1 MRQVTVAVL
10 CVLLWMVSPW
20 PSYAEELVSR
30 EAGLDVTFVSDC
42 SGSMRTN
49 DSKGIGREMVE
60 AFVDTVYPGDIRI
73 GYVAYNDTIV
83 TSTAPVPISEQAQ
96 RQKLKELI
104 GTVPYTGD
112 TDIGLGL
119 SHAYQ
124 LMPAEEGRKRVI
136 VLISD
141 GESDLGKHSER
152 TLEQSNK
159 DLNSCVEDCK
169 ANGIPVYTIAFG
181 SYEGSKRVL
190 EQIATDT
197 GAKSFTAQSPEALI
211 EVLYGLFS
219 HNLPYQIQ
227 QFSSGIYAG
236 GKQEL
241 PRSGA
246 SQGREYH
253 S

>member
-96 RQKLKELI
+96 RQKLKGADWNRAI
-104 GTVPYTGD
+104 YRGYGHRAWAFPCISAYAGRRRAQTGNRA
-112 TDIGLGL
+112 DI
-119 SHAYQ
+119 
-124 LMPAEEGRKRVI
+124 RW
-136 VLISD
+136 
-141 GESDLGKHSER
+141 
-152 TLEQSNK
+152 
-159 DLNSCVEDCK
+159 
-169 ANGIPVYTIAFG
+169 GIRF
-181 SYEGSKRVL
+181 R
-190 EQIATDT
+190 
-197 GAKSFTAQSPEALI
+197 EALR
-211 EVLYGLFS
+211 
-219 HNLPYQIQ
+219 
-227 QFSSGIYAG
+227 AD
-236 GKQEL
+236 
-241 PRSGA
+241 SGA
-246 SQGREYH
+246 VQ
-253 S
+253 

>member
-96 RQKLKELI
+96 RQKLK
-104 GTVPYTGD
+104 
-112 TDIGLGL
+112 
-119 SHAYQ
+119 
-124 LMPAEEGRKRVI
+124 
-136 VLISD
+136 
-141 GESDLGKHSER
+141 
-152 TLEQSNK
+152 
-159 DLNSCVEDCK
+159 
-169 ANGIPVYTIAFG
+169 
-181 SYEGSKRVL
+181 
-190 EQIATDT
+190 
-197 GAKSFTAQSPEALI
+197 
-211 EVLYGLFS
+211 
-219 HNLPYQIQ
+219 
-227 QFSSGIYAG
+227 
-236 GKQEL
+236 
-241 PRSGA
+241 
-246 SQGREYH
+246 
-253 S
+253 